1 MATEA
6 GGNVNTIGFF
16 VDMAVLFRRT
26 LIQVDTNE
34 PKLNI
39 PKRQK
44 APHEIRHE
52 VIIEALNLAIE
63 ADAGWFIRPG
73 LRQDDFEAAITAPVE
88 TTRIDRHR
96 KFVRPRPWQGAAK

>member
-6 GGNVNTIGFF
+6 AGNVNTIGYF
-16 VDMAVLFRRT
+16 VDNAFLIRRHF
-26 LIQVDTNE
+26 IQAAPTEDKLYI
-34 PKLNI
+34 PKLG
-39 PKRQK
+39 K
-44 APHEIRHE
+44 APDEIRHE

-96 KFVRPRPWQGAAK
+96 KFV